1 MGSAVAHTG
10 PLRTGSRRTEGRL
23 PLIACGTAGLSLEQA
38 GARAWSELHL
48 YDWFGKGCAQ
58 RSSQCRSPPPH
69 MRISTHLHHFSVRLH
84 ELSSHDLRHC
94 KSLSQWRHVSKF
106 AQKRPKVNVH
116 AGHLRKFPLFL
127 YVFLEICRL
136 GMQPGKSLICQWRAT
151 ASSVWS
157 QAQSPG
163 HRPITP
169 RIHRVPKSR

>member
-1 MGSAVAHTG
+1 MATSHLQPMSSRARLSPCTMATSGRGASMGSAVAHTG

-106 AQKRPKVNVH
+106 AQQIPKVNVH

-127 YVFLEICRL
+127 YVFFFLRSVDL
-136 GMQPGKSLICQWRAT
+136 GCSRE
-151 ASSVWS
+151 
-157 QAQSPG
+157 
-163 HRPITP
+163 
-169 RIHRVPKSR
+169 RV

>member
-1 MGSAVAHTG
+1 MATSGRGASMGSAVAHTG

-94 KSLSQWRHVSKF
+94 KSLSQWRHVSKI
-106 AQKRPKVNVH
+106 AQKYRKSTYMRVTCENSLCFYMFF
-116 AGHLRKFPLFL
+116 LRS
-127 YVFLEICRL
+127 VDL
-136 GMQPGKSLICQWRAT
+136 GCSRE
-151 ASSVWS
+151 
-157 QAQSPG
+157 
-163 HRPITP
+163 
-169 RIHRVPKSR
+169 RV